1 MTADQGSESGRQ
13 RTVAELLEQYGGEGR
28 TGGGRRRRRAAGAAQ
43 PPEPDAEKTPSPDSR
58 AGRSASSDRRRDPS
72 TPAYPEERISPGSSW
87 DTFDTAA
94 ADVSSGTGAFD
105 SRNGFHRPPAGA
117 DAREPDPEVG
127 GSEWARPSSRPPL
140 SAPDLVTGTS
150 PFAGTGIYQAQPFPG
165 GSIYQG
171 DSFTATPGRRPEE
184 PTEQLPRYRSAGGAE
199 RTQPGG
205 PIVGTGAGAA
215 AAGAGRRTAPAG
227 ERPGEQAPED
237 DGPSTE
243 IVSAASLFDDEPDDD
258 PDDKAAEKAT
268 EKVAEKAVDK
278 ARNKVAR
285 ALEKD
290 SKPDPS
296 ERAALDVP
304 AGLDNEDE
312 LDEQP
317 SNLKAWAVLIAQGVL
332 GAVGGAV
339 LWVAF
344 RYLWLNFPVVALA
357 AAVVA
362 TAGLVLVVRTIR
374 GSEDLRTT
382 MLAVL
387 VGLIVTISPAVLLL
401 TSVR

>member
-1 MTADQGSESGRQ
+1 MTGDQGSDAGRQ
-13 RTVAELLEQYGGEGR
+13 RTVAELLEQYGVEGR
-28 TGGGRRRRRAAGAAQ
+28 TGGGRRRRRAAGSAPA
-43 PPEPDAEKTPSPDSR
+43 PEPQAEKTPEPDPRS
-58 AGRSASSDRRRDPS
+58 GRSASSDRRREPTAPTAS
-72 TPAYPEERISPGSSW
+72 PEERISPGSSW
-87 DTFDTAA
+87 DAFDTAA
-94 ADVSSGTGAFD
+94 GPDGPSGSGAFD
-105 SRNGFHRPPAGA
+105 PRNGSHRPPDG
-117 DAREPDPEVG
+117 REQDSAIG
-127 GSEWARPSSRPPL
+127 GSEWGRSSSRPPL
-140 SAPDLVTGTS
+140 SSPDLVTGTS
-150 PFAGTGIYQAQPFPG
+150 PFASTGIYQAPSVPG

-184 PTEQLPRYRSAGGAE
+184 PTEQLPRYRDSARGAAE
-199 RTQPGG
+199 RTQRGG
-205 PIVGTGAGAA
+205 AVLGTGASAA
-215 AAGAGRRTAPAG
+215 LAGAGRRTAPVG
-227 ERPGEQAPED
+227 EKSAED
-237 DGPSTE
+237 DGGPSTE
-243 IVSAASLFDDEPDDD
+243 IVSTAALFDDD
-258 PDDKAAEKAT
+258 PDDKAEDGAEDRARQAPRKD
-268 EKVAEKAVDK
+268 AEQA
-278 ARNKVAR
+278 
-285 ALEKD
+285 
-290 SKPDPS
+290 SS
-296 ERAALDVP
+296 ERAAPDVP
-304 AGLDNEDE
+304 AGLDTEEE

-339 LWVAF
+339 MWVGF